1 MSEGSDSEVVEGGES
16 EFSRTHLSED
26 SLYSVES
33 RHGSASSLR
42 VVLPAKSELCRYYG
56 IPGGCVRG
64 DVCFFAHGD
73 EEIRKRS
80 RNLSP
85 EMLYSPSPLMRLM
98 KLNQMSPEDL
108 KKKVFVGGLPLS
120 VDSDDLRVFFEENFG
135 PVSDAV
141 VIGSHSGDQVQSR
154 GFGFVKF
161 KHEASVLLAI
171 QTHYIQLSGKKVEIK
186 GAVPRTGLSHLETS
200 ERSFP
205 MPRSGLSPEASLGGT
220 SSSSL
225 LTPKLPFTNLDCTA
239 ESEEQAQWT
248 KTGNQGADD
257 QSSKNKKAVSEGGS
271 STAPTCNA
279 GAQWVLRF
287 KQWLPNFLIE
297 VYNRLKEGEWYPLS
311 SLKGDFRAT
320 CGLELD
326 HTSIGYHKLH
336 DFIKSHPELCKIKIV
351 PVGLGPATH
360 MVLLPASTWTK
371 STGRHQMEG
380 RSLMEDGRS
389 YAATISRG
397 NAKIVTENVQSP
409 VDTSMK
415 TTMAPLRRAMNAYDR
430 YAVSSQNVNFAD
442 SFQQLAENK
451 RIGISENN
459 ALKASN
465 SLGQNGTIGQTSV
478 FPSQNGMRGGLEDLR
493 SVGSS
498 RSSNGT
504 PSGNT
509 ENFYSLFSENN
520 NACIHNGSASRGTFT
535 QSSNPHV
542 IGNFMEEPRTPVLQG
557 NLKSFSTYENQPI
570 HQPNF
575 SGSSY
580 NMWDVKFPGIMMMS
594 GDNETEVWRSP
605 H

>member
-1 MSEGSDSEVVEGGES
+1 MSEGSNSELVEGGES
-16 EFSRTHLSED
+16 EFHRTGLSE
-26 SLYSVES
+26 S
-33 RHGSASSLR
+33 RRGSASSLSI
-42 VVLPAKSELCRYYG
+42 VLPAKSELCRYYG

-64 DVCFFAHGD
+64 DACFFAHGD

-85 EMLYSPSPLMRLM
+85 NMLYSPSPLMRLM

-108 KKKVFVGGLPLS
+108 KKKVFVGGLPPS

-171 QTHYIQLSGKKVEIK
+171 QTHYIHLFGKKVEIK
-186 GAVPRTGLSHLETS
+186 GAVPRTGVSHLETS

-205 MPRSGLSPEASLGGT
+205 MTRSLSPEASFGGT

-225 LTPKLPFTNLDCTA
+225 LTPKLPFTNLNCNA
-239 ESEEQAQWT
+239 ESEEPAQWT
-248 KTGNQGADD
+248 KRGNQGADD
-257 QSSKNKKAVSEGGS
+257 QSSKKKKAVSEGGS

-287 KQWLPNFLIE
+287 KQWLPSFLIE

-360 MVLLPASTWTK
+360 MVLLPASMWTR

-380 RSLMEDGRS
+380 RTLMEDGRS
-389 YAATISRG
+389 YAAAISRG
-397 NAKIVTENVQSP
+397 KARIVTENVQSP
-409 VDTSMK
+409 VVSSMT

-430 YAVSSQNVNFAD
+430 YAVSSQDLNFAD

-451 RIGISENN
+451 RIGNSENN
-459 ALKASN
+459 ALKASS
-465 SLGQNGTIGQTSV
+465 SLGQIGTIGQTSM
-478 FPSQNGMRGGLEDLR
+478 FPSQNGMRGGLEDLG

-504 PSGNT
+504 PSGHT

-535 QSSNPHV
+535 QSSDPHV

-570 HQPNF
+570 HQP
-575 SGSSY
+575 Y
-580 NMWDVKFPGIMMMS
+580 NIWDHKFPDIMMMS

-605 H
+605 N